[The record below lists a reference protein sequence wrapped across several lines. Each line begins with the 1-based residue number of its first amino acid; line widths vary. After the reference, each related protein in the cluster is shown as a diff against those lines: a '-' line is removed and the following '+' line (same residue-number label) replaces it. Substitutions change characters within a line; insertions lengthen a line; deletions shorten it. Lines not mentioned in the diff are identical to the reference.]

1 MNDPRQNCPD
11 NDVLQELAAGILAP
25 AMAEQTMLHV
35 AECKF
40 CGPILRQYLREF
52 SEEQS
57 PENVAILKEL
67 QSSKPA
73 WQKKL
78 VRELIGGGRR
88 FHWLKLV
95 PAMAALAAVIFGSLQ
110 GPALWAGFQLHQ
122 AQKQV
127 AAAFVER
134 RTTAMRLAVRRLL
147 AL

>member
-1 MNDPRQNCPD
+1 M
-11 NDVLQELAAGILAP
+11 LQELAAGILAP

-35 AECKF
+35 AECKS

-88 FHWLKLV
+88 FRWLKLV
-95 PAMAALAAVIFGSLQ
+95 PAMAALAAVIFGVVARAGAVGRLPGDIRRKKRWQ
-110 GPALWAGFQLHQ
+110 RLLWSGAQL
-122 AQKQV
+122 
-127 AAAFVER
+127 
-134 RTTAMRLAVRRLL
+134 TMRLTVRRLL